1 MMNIGKM
8 MKKAQEMQ
16 ANMKDLQ
23 EELAKI
29 EVSGESGGG
38 MVKVVM
44 SGDRQVKSVVI
55 ENELWEEKDKS
66 LIEDLVAAA
75 VNVAS
80 QTAED
85 KSKEEQQKL
94 MAGLPLPPGFS
105 L

>member
-38 MVKVVM
+38 MVKVIM
-44 SGDRQVKSVVI
+44 SGDRQVKSIVI
-55 ENELWEEKDKS
+55 EDELWEEKDKS

-75 VNVAS
+75 VNAAS
-80 QTAED
+80 QTAEE

>member
-16 ANMKDLQ
+16 ANMKDMQ

-38 MVKVVM
+38 MVKVIM
-44 SGDRQVKSVVI
+44 SGDRQVKSIVI
-55 ENELWEEKDKS
+55 EDELWEEKDKS

-75 VNVAS
+75 VNAAS
-80 QTAED
+80 QVVEE

-94 MAGLPLPPGFS
+94 MSGMPLPPGFS

>member
-16 ANMKDLQ
+16 SNMKDLQ
-23 EELAKI
+23 EKLAKI

-44 SGDRQVKSVVI
+44 SGDRLVKSVVI
-55 ENELWEEKDKS
+55 EDALWEEKDKS

-75 VNVAS
+75 VNAAI
-80 QTAED
+80 QTVEE

>member
-23 EELAKI
+23 QELAKI

-44 SGDRQVKSVVI
+44 SGDRKVKSIAI
-55 ENELWEEKDKS
+55 EDELWADQDKG

-75 VNVAS
+75 VNAAS
-80 QTAED
+80 QTAEE

-94 MAGLPLPPGFS
+94 MTGLPLPPGFS

>member
-38 MVKVVM
+38 MVKVTM
-44 SGDRQVKSVVI
+44 SGDRQVKSIVI
-55 ENELWEEKDKS
+55 EDELWEEKDKS

-75 VNVAS
+75 VNAAS
-80 QTAED
+80 QTAEE

>member
-16 ANMKDLQ
+16 ANMKGMQ

-38 MVKVVM
+38 MVKVTM
-44 SGDRQVKSVVI
+44 SGDRQVKSIVI
-55 ENELWEEKDKS
+55 EDELWEEKDKA

-75 VNVAS
+75 VNAAS
-80 QTAED
+80 QIVEE

>member
-16 ANMKDLQ
+16 ANMKGMQ

-29 EVSGESGGG
+29 EVNGESGGG
-38 MVKVVM
+38 MVKVTM
-44 SGDRQVKSVVI
+44 SGDRQVKSIVI
-55 ENELWEEKDKS
+55 EDELWEEKDKS

-75 VNVAS
+75 VNAAS
-80 QTAED
+80 QVVEE

-94 MAGLPLPPGFS
+94 MSGLPLPPGFS

>member
-16 ANMKDLQ
+16 ANMKNLQ

-29 EVSGESGGG
+29 EVCGESGGG
-38 MVKVVM
+38 MVKVIM
-44 SGDRQVKSVVI
+44 SGDRQVKSIVI
-55 ENELWEEKDKS
+55 EDELWEEKDKS

-75 VNVAS
+75 VNAAS
-80 QTAED
+80 QTAEE

>member
-38 MVKVVM
+38 MVKVMM
-44 SGDRQVKSVVI
+44 SGDRQVKSIVI
-55 ENELWEEKDKS
+55 EDELWEEKDKS

-75 VNVAS
+75 VNAAS
-80 QTAED
+80 QIAEE

>member
-16 ANMKDLQ
+16 ANMKGMQ

-38 MVKVVM
+38 MVKVTM
-44 SGDRQVKSVVI
+44 SGARQVKSIVI
-55 ENELWEEKDKS
+55 EDDLWEEKDKA

-75 VNVAS
+75 VNAAS
-80 QTAED
+80 QIAEE

>member
-44 SGDRQVKSVVI
+44 SGDRQVKSIVI
-55 ENELWEEKDKS
+55 EDELWEEKDKS

-75 VNVAS
+75 VNAAS
-80 QTAED
+80 QTAEE

>member
-16 ANMKDLQ
+16 ANMKGLQ

-38 MVKVVM
+38 MVKVMM
-44 SGDRQVKSVVI
+44 SGDRQVKSIVI
-55 ENELWEEKDKS
+55 EDELWEEKDKS

-75 VNVAS
+75 VNAAS
-80 QTAED
+80 QIAEE

>member
-38 MVKVVM
+38 MVKVTM
-44 SGDRQVKSVVI
+44 SGDRQVKSIVI
-55 ENELWEEKDKS
+55 EDEWWEEKDKS

-75 VNVAS
+75 VNAAS
-80 QTAED
+80 QIAEE

>member
-16 ANMKDLQ
+16 ENMKGLQ
-23 EELAKI
+23 QELAQI

-38 MVKVVM
+38 MVKVIM
-44 SGDRQVKSVVI
+44 SGDRQVKSIVI
-55 ENELWEEKDKS
+55 EDELWQEKDKS

-75 VNVAS
+75 VNAAS
-80 QTAED
+80 QIAEE
-85 KSKEEQQKL
+85 KGKEEQQKL

>member
-8 MKKAQEMQ
+8 MKKAKEMQ
-16 ANMKDLQ
+16 DNMQGLQ
-23 EELAKI
+23 EELARI
-29 EVSGESGGG
+29 DVTGESGGG

-44 SGDRQVKSVVI
+44 SGNRQVKSIHI
-55 ENELWEEKDKS
+55 EDELWRDQDKA

-75 VNVAS
+75 INAAS
-80 QTAED
+80 QVAES
-85 KSKEEQQKL
+85 KAKEEQQKL

>member
-29 EVSGESGGG
+29 EVNGESGGG
-38 MVKVVM
+38 MVKVMM
-44 SGDRQVKSVVI
+44 SGDRQVKSIVI
-55 ENELWEEKDKS
+55 EDELWEEKDKS

-75 VNVAS
+75 VNAAS
-80 QTAED
+80 QAAEE

>member
-38 MVKVVM
+38 MVKVTM
-44 SGDRQVKSVVI
+44 SGDRQVKSIVI
-55 ENELWEEKDKS
+55 EDELWEEKDKS

-75 VNVAS
+75 VNAAS
-80 QTAED
+80 QIAEE

>member
-16 ANMKDLQ
+16 SNMKDLQ
-23 EELAKI
+23 EKLAKI

-55 ENELWEEKDKS
+55 EDALWEEKDKS

-75 VNVAS
+75 VNAAT
-80 QTAED
+80 QTVEE

>member
-16 ANMKDLQ
+16 ANMKGLQ
-23 EELAKI
+23 EELAKL
-29 EVSGESGGG
+29 EVRGESGGG
-38 MVKVVM
+38 MVKVIM
-44 SGDRQVKSVVI
+44 SGDRQVKSIVI
-55 ENELWEEKDKS
+55 EDELWADQDKS

-75 VNVAS
+75 VNAAS
-80 QTAED
+80 QTAEE
-85 KSKEEQQKL
+85 KAKEEQQKL